1 MDVLVL
7 TFLVACLRLL
17 AAAAVPLTIASAVIL
32 PVIVVSEYRE
42 PLGRIFRTLRALVAR
57 WSHEST
63 RRISLGPV
71 WPEGAEGAVEL
82 VLCVESEHRQVED
95 RDSMVDGPAALAI
108 GLDPRVKSAVWW
120 LLYDVRA
127 MACCQS
133 RSLAVRLTR
142 GIRVTAAAS
151 RAANATVAMNT

>member
-1 MDVLVL
+1 MSKPERSRHRRLSHMDVLVL

-63 RRISLGPV
+63 RRI
-71 WPEGAEGAVEL
+71 A
-82 VLCVESEHRQVED
+82 
-95 RDSMVDGPAALAI
+95 
-108 GLDPRVKSAVWW
+108 
-120 LLYDVRA
+120 
-127 MACCQS
+127 S
-133 RSLAVRLTR
+133 RRRSRTR
-142 GIRVTAAAS
+142 RVTPARTPPAEA
-151 RAANATVAMNT
+151 